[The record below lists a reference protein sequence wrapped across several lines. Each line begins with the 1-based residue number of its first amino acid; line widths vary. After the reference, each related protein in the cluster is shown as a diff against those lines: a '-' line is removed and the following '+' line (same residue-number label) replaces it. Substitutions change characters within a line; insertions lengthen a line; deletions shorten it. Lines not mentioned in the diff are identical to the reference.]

1 MPPTLNPI
9 GTTAHTHTADST
21 STATLN
27 HLVVTAYDKMVEMAL
42 RSEPMFR
49 KFADK
54 RPVDVTSPGSTV
66 VMQLHNDIPRVDTA
80 LNELQDFASQAM

>member
-1 MPPTLNPI
+1 M
-9 GTTAHTHTADST
+9 ADTST
-21 STATLN
+21 STLTNLIQ
-27 HLVVTAYDKMVEMAL
+27 TAYDKYVQFNL

-66 VMQLHNDIPRVDTA
+66 VMQLHNDIPRVDSA
-80 LNELQDFASQAM
+80 LNELQDIASQAMENTNKVSIT